1 MPRVNAL
8 PVLLILAALSEAG
21 YIWLYFL
28 GDLAGEIVSHIA
40 LYLALSIFYV
50 AAVFVITRSG
60 SATAG
65 RRRLIGLIWS
75 AAILFRL
82 TVVSLPP
89 TLSEDLTRYR
99 WQGKLQAA
107 GGNPYTAVPEDPQ
120 WARLRDSTWDQVN
133 RKDLPSVYGPLLE
146 TVYAGCYRLVSAVTP
161 DESLQVWLF
170 KIPFALCELLAAG
183 ALIWLL
189 NSLALP
195 SAWALVYLWSPL
207 MIVEFWAQGHND
219 TLAVLLLVLALAAA
233 HRHRWTAGFAC
244 LSLAALAKFWP
255 AILFPFFLLRHEN
268 GAWRLRWKQALVA
281 VPIALAVSW
290 PYLQGIGHVGE
301 LLEGFL
307 GGWRNNDSLYEYLW
321 EYAGRNYD
329 RGTSYASYALAAVLA
344 AIWALQLPLV
354 RACQWAIVALLFV
367 SANCFPW
374 YLSWF
379 VPLLAITHEAPL
391 LLWTALVALSYQI
404 LIAYRLTGEWA
415 DSDFFR
421 TLEYAPVFGFL
432 AARCIY
438 TAARRA
444 IQRTKA
450 LSSGHAESDP
460 KPDPSHQFHP

>member
-1 MPRVNAL
+1 MPRVKAF

-21 YIWLYFL
+21 YIWLYSL
-28 GDLAGEIVSHIA
+28 GDLGSEIATHIA
-40 LYLALSIFYV
+40 LYLALSIFYL
-50 AAVFVITRSG
+50 AAVFVITRPASPSTG
-60 SATAG
+60 S
-65 RRRLIGLIWS
+65 RRLIGLIWS

-82 TVVSLPP
+82 TAVSLPP
-89 TLSEDLTRYR
+89 TLSQDLTRYR

-107 GGNPYTAVPEDPQ
+107 GGNPYTSIPEDPK
-120 WARLRDSTWDQVN
+120 WASLRDSTWNEVN

-146 TVYAGCYRLVSAVTP
+146 TTYAVWYRLVSAVTA
-161 DESLQVWLF
+161 DEALQVGLF
-170 KIPFALCELLAAG
+170 KIPFALCDMLAAA
-183 ALIWLL
+183 ALMWLL

-195 SAWALVYLWSPL
+195 AAWVLVYLWSPL
-207 MIVEFWAQGHND
+207 IVVEFWAQGHND
-219 TLAVLLLVLALAAA
+219 TLVILLLVLALATAY
-233 HRHRWTAGFAC
+233 RNRWTAAFSC

-255 AILFPFFLLRHEN
+255 AILFPFFLLRREDD
-268 GAWRLRWKQALVA
+268 AWRLRWKQALIA
-281 VPIALAVSW
+281 VPIALGVSW
-290 PYLQGIGHVGE
+290 PYLQGISQVSE

-329 RGTSYASYALAAVLA
+329 QGTTYASYALAAAIA

-391 LLWTALVALSYQI
+391 LLWTALVALAYHI
-404 LIAYRLTGEWA
+404 LIGYRIMGEWT

-421 TLEYAPVFGFL
+421 ALEYGPVYGL
-432 AARCIY
+432 LAVRWVYGAARGLIPGLR
-438 TAARRA
+438 ARTHQ
-444 IQRTKA
+444 QR
-450 LSSGHAESDP
+450 
-460 KPDPSHQFHP
+460 